1 MPRMIRTLGFL
12 VLAPV
17 AVLFTMAL
25 PCLAFAQSP
34 TSDTSSDKTS
44 TTDKAAPRENAQKG
58 SQAGKDGKSS
68 GKVVIDNPFDVTARE
83 KPSVFFLFQ
92 RSTMDYDWARLDARF
107 SPLVLESVQDPL
119 F

>member
-1 MPRMIRTLGFL
+1 MTRARVIFD
-12 VLAPV
+12 LAPL

-25 PCLAFAQSP
+25 PWPALAQSP
-34 TSDTSSDKTS
+34 PSDAPAASSAVDEAPS
-44 TTDKAAPRENAQKG
+44 APAPPAGRTDRKKG
-58 SQAGKDGKSS
+58 SKSG

-83 KPSVFFLFQ
+83 KPSAFFLFQ

-107 SPLVLESVQDPL
+107 APLVLESVQDPL

>member
-1 MPRMIRTLGFL
+1 MIRKLAFL

-17 AVLFTMAL
+17 TVLFTIAL
-25 PCLAFAQSP
+25 PCPASAQSP
-34 TSDTSSDKTS
+34 TSSTSADKDS
-44 TTDKAAPRENAQKG
+44 NKPATDKD
-58 SQAGKDGKSS
+58 SQSAKDGKSG

-83 KPSVFFLFQ
+83 KPSAFFLFQ
-92 RSTMDYDWARLDARF
+92 RSTMDYDWARLDAQF

>member
-1 MPRMIRTLGFL
+1 MTIPCQ
-12 VLAPV
+12 
-17 AVLFTMAL
+17 AL
-25 PCLAFAQSP
+25 AQSP
-34 TSDTSSDKTS
+34 TPETESEKATTADKASKATRSESARRGSQTDKT
-44 TTDKAAPRENAQKG
+44 
-58 SQAGKDGKSS
+58 KDGKSG

-83 KPSVFFLFQ
+83 KPSAFFLFQ